1 MAYKLPP
8 TAMKKLLFLFVLLM
22 NVCSIYAYD
31 IIIEDSRIR
40 KDDIYEV
47 IKKWAL
53 TTLDSKDITIL
64 HEDKSSENI
73 IFEGEYIDKHNGL
86 SSSILH
92 YVLPYVKYQLEIRCD
107 SGSVTAEFI
116 KLKYSYTSLNKSS
129 YTLTN
134 TMRSLLIKEHEAIIK
149 VMRKSEG
156 AFDIDDAIEN
166 EYNRLKPLIHDARM
180 KKDDKTLSSKERREN
195 KSFYEANKSL
205 YEVYSAAHW
214 AEYYMKIDIY
224 DKDKTGLRYYV
235 NNYLEKSK

>member
-8 TAMKKLLFLFVLLM
+8 TSMKKLLFLFVLLM

-64 HEDKSSENI
+64 YEDKSSGNI

-92 YVLPYVKYQLEIRCD
+92 YVLPYVKYQLEICCD

-166 EYNRLKPLIHDARM
+166 EYNRLKPLIDDARM